1 MTRKRFKDKSRVQL
15 RIILSPHTANLLS
28 FTNNQRK
35 PHRFVTIDLT
45 NSYSQYVLFPIISK
59 EHYLQTG
66 GHLPHDLLPWQTRLH
81 WLSPGFAKSR
91 WRRIQ
96 DGCSSV
102 IGWWVLAP
110 KLNPQLWLGHSFGGK
125 IVFKQ
130 GPGLA
135 LGKWLCFL
143 AGK

>member
-66 GHLPHDLLPWQTRLH
+66 GHLPMTFHHDRLDCTEALLS
-81 WLSPGFAKSR
+81 WLSPGGGESNMAAPLSLAVEF
-91 WRRIQ
+91 WRQ
-96 DGCSSV
+96 
-102 IGWWVLAP
+102 
-110 KLNPQLWLGHSFGGK
+110 N
-125 IVFKQ
+125 
-130 GPGLA
+130 
-135 LGKWLCFL
+135 
-143 AGK
+143 